1 MSAHRLHQDPLAL
14 AQLTDDA
21 EDLWRLHQAQAY
33 FALAGK
39 SAYPALTPDRP
50 APSLL
55 ILAETAGHFARQLA
69 QRLQQKADLAESIVL
84 ARLLGAPAG
93 GELSAQTLSRLM
105 QNLGGF
111 SLNSHSLR
119 VVDELEIMFPE
130 FNGLNLTWPVRA
142 SLGAKPNQ
150 VLRPHRETEQKHP
163 ERAIAAFATRLGQLQ
178 IDLLYLTP
186 AVREEALRDCPLW
199 NHLQAVTA
207 QAYPQLESRRIFRYT
222 LHQFLQRL
230 WEEATL
236 VPPQHTIALSPQ
248 TEQHWNDLEVRLA
261 QDRRTASEN
270 SESTRQLEKALIDLF
285 YHLNNRPQLLPEK
298 LALRVKKDGV
308 PRVTCDYLAS
318 LADQSLL
325 ALAAKLCPAP
335 QVCEDSSRE
344 QLSLL

>member
-1 MSAHRLHQDPLAL
+1 MFTQRLHQDPPAL
-14 AQLTDDA
+14 THHTDYAQ
-21 EDLWRLHQAQAY
+21 DLWRLHQAQAY

-55 ILAETAGHFARQLA
+55 VLAETAGHFARELA
-69 QRLQQKADLAESIVL
+69 QRLQQKADLAESMVL

-93 GELSAQTLSRLM
+93 GETSAQTLSRLM

-111 SLNSHSLR
+111 SLNAHSLR

-130 FNGLNLTWPVRA
+130 FNGLNLTWAVRA

-150 VLRPHRETEQKHP
+150 VLRPHRETVQEQP
-163 ERAIAAFATRLGQLQ
+163 ERAIAGFATRLGQLQ
-178 IDLLYLTP
+178 IDLVYLP
-186 AVREEALRDCPLW
+186 AVLRDAALRDCPLW
-199 NHLQAVTA
+199 NHLQAATA
-207 QAYPQLESRRIFRYT
+207 QAYSQLESRRLFRYT

-236 VPPQHTIALSPQ
+236 VPQQQTIALSPQ
-248 TEQHWNDLEVRLA
+248 TDQHLYDLEARLA

-270 SESTRQLEKALIDLF
+270 SEGYRQLEKALCDLF
-285 YHLNNRPQLLPEK
+285 HHLSSRPQLLPEK

-325 ALAAKLCPAP
+325 ALEAKLCPATKAS
-335 QVCEDSSRE
+335 EESSRE